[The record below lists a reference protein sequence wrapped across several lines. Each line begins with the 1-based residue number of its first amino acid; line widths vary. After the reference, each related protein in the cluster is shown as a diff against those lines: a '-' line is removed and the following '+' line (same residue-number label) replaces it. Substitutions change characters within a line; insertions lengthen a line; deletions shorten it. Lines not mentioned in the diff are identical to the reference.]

1 MRCSLDASGSLTMLK
16 RQELCQLDCFTS
28 AFSKS
33 EVFWFGMVQIDFG
46 TVYSLKLIS
55 GWYLSARWN
64 SAGVD
69 KDQEQKS
76 NLRNLKEIFF
86 GNSPQEQ
93 ATVKDTQVVDCHDRS
108 TYLGIHLTCDRWVHV
123 ILKLL

>member
-1 MRCSLDASGSLTMLK
+1 MGYSLDAAGSLTLLK
-16 RQELCQLDCFTS
+16 RQQLCQLGCFTP

-33 EVFWFGMVQIDFG
+33 RALWFGMVQIDFG

-64 SAGVD
+64 SAGTD
-69 KDQEQKS
+69 KDQKQKLK
-76 NLRNLKEIFF
+76 LRNLKENLLF

-93 ATVKDTQVVDCHDRS
+93 AIVKDTQVVDCHDRS
-108 TYLGIHLTCDRWVHV
+108 IYLGSI
-123 ILKLL
+123 